1 MILAAILPVSLPV
14 CSPNRGGGI
23 PNFDVKLPSKP
34 VVESSSLPQ
43 RRNFPLTAIG
53 KFFRNIHNIT
63 IYGLLAVVGAGLTP
77 GVSKVFN
84 STLQSDFFSAAPVP
98 SGASQEPIKINNVQY
113 DGFLSNFSELKTFI
127 KALEVLGIEP
137 KTFDLNHN
145 GVILDSKPE
154 FQSALKALESGL
166 SLASDSESKNTL
178 NTAIGFLKDYYLLSA
193 IVWGEEGALKDKI
206 SQNEEPNCQTM
217 SAFRGLFFTESSVQ
231 NIKQRVKI
239 VSYDLEGNKPSI
251 NFEVLV
257 TGKWIPISYEEI
269 KNASC
274 PEGYNASASKD
285 NSLFTALFKEAC
297 NKASTATVP
306 NWWPSTSSI
315 LLTDKNYIPMLT
327 IALSDNELGEILS
340 NAPNEI
346 VTVTGNFDLGDI
358 RNGIS
363 LRNVDWKSPT
373 VSKEKAEQ
381 FDSILMATARGLKPE
396 SKEPVEV
403 ASGSVINLFDVDPSS
418 IFISIET
425 PAAATTEISPEAKES
440 TLNATSLASSFPPSA
455 ISTHHSTITRE
466 PLAAK
471 YVRNG
476 HVYVVES
483 FDNATQTL
491 IISDAHG
498 DKVKLNGMKE
508 IREHLSGVIFDQ
520 DDINNFGERTLPL
533 YLGLAGLA
541 LLFSGSKRGVKLVFK
556 NLTNRSKQTA

>member
-14 CSPNRGGGI
+14 CSPNRGESI
-23 PNFDVKLPSKP
+23 SNVDVKPFAKP
-34 VVESSSLPQ
+34 LVEGSLAPRGKSLP
-43 RRNFPLTAIG
+43 FTTIG
-53 KFFRNIHNIT
+53 RFFRNIHNIT
-63 IYGLLAVVGAGLTP
+63 VYGLLALVGAGLTP

-98 SGASQEPIKINNVQY
+98 SGLLQEPIKINNVKY

-137 KTFDLNHN
+137 KTLDLNKS
-145 GVILDSKPE
+145 GVVLDSSEELK
-154 FQSALKALESGL
+154 SAFKILENGL
-166 SLASDSESKNTL
+166 ISVSDSESKNTL
-178 NTAIGFLKDYYLLSA
+178 NTAIGFLKDYYLLST
-193 IVWGEEGALKDKI
+193 IVWGEDGALKDKI

-217 SAFRGLFFTESSVQ
+217 SAFRGLFFTESSIQ

-239 VSYDLEGNKPSI
+239 ISYDLDGNKPSI

-257 TGKWIPISYEEI
+257 TGKWMPISYEEV

-285 NSLFTALFKEAC
+285 NSLFTALFKAAC

-327 IALSDNELGEILS
+327 VALSDNELGEILS

-358 RNGIS
+358 RNGIN
-363 LRNVDWKSPT
+363 LRNVDWKSPA

-381 FDSILMATARGLKPE
+381 FDSTLMATARGLKPE
-396 SKEPVEV
+396 AKEGDQVTSTSK
-403 ASGSVINLFDVDPSS
+403 INPSS
-418 IFISIET
+418 VFISIEPT
-425 PAAATTEISPEAKES
+425 SIPLVESSFEIKAPTTNSSMP
-440 TLNATSLASSFPPSA
+440 TSSFPPSA
-455 ISTHHSTITRE
+455 ISTHQSVTNVE
-466 PLAAK
+466 PLSANF
-471 YVRNG
+471 VRNG
-476 HVYVVES
+476 HVYVVEK

-498 DKVKLNGMKE
+498 DRVKLNGMKE

-520 DDINNFGERTLPL
+520 DDISNLGERTLPL

-541 LLFSGSKRGVKLVFK
+541 LLFSGSKRGVKFVFK
-556 NLTNRSKQTA
+556 GLANKSRQTT